1 MFSTGLLLEI
11 VQNWILLYMKMI
23 EAIKLIIYDS
33 LKCKS
38 YTQQSLS
45 FAIPS
50 TFKNAN
56 CTMFD

>member
-1 MFSTGLLLEI
+1 
-11 VQNWILLYMKMI
+11 MKMI
-23 EAIKLIIYDS
+23 GAIKLIIYDS
-33 LKCKS
+33 LKYKR

-56 CTMFD
+56 YEMFD

>member
-1 MFSTGLLLEI
+1 
-11 VQNWILLYMKMI
+11 MKMI
-23 EAIKLIIYDS
+23 GAIKLIIYDS
-33 LKCKS
+33 LKYKS

-56 CTMFD
+56 YTMFD

>member
-1 MFSTGLLLEI
+1 
-11 VQNWILLYMKMI
+11 MKMI
-23 EAIKLIIYDS
+23 GAIKLIIYRYDS
-33 LKCKS
+33 LKYKR

-56 CTMFD
+56 YAMFD